1 MSPLAFKNLTNAGTT
16 VFGVTINEDSIS
28 ALKGT
33 NNIIISCAIT
43 LNTTIGPDYSALSV
57 TWTHNG
63 SQYDQDTVLQATSSG
78 EESKMFTSVLTIDS
92 NEFSDSGSYCCV
104 TTVIGSGV
112 SNKMDCVTLNVLGKL
127 FVSTNNFYLLIS
139 CFYRYHHIWT
149 AHRFDCWN
157 YLHYYLY
164 CTRS

>member
-33 NNIIISCAIT
+33 NDIIISCAIT

-63 SQYDQDTVLQATSSG
+63 SQYGQAAVLQATPSG
-78 EESKMFTSVLTIDS
+78 VASTMFTSVLKFDS
-92 NEFSDSGSYCCV
+92 NESSDSGSYCCV
-104 TTVIGSGV
+104 PAVIGSGDLK
-112 SNKMDCVTLNVLGKL
+112 KMDCVTLNVLGKI
-127 FVSTNNFYLLIS
+127 FMSTNNYLLIS

-157 YLHYYLY
+157 YLHY
-164 CTRS
+164 